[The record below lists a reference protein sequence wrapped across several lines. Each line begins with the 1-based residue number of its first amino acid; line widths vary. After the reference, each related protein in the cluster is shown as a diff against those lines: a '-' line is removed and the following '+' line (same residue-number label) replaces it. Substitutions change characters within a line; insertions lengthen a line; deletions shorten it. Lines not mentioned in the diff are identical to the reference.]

1 VCIVEHISGG
11 KAGEGQANKQPFMC
25 NLLNKEQND
34 KYNGKK
40 SIFILHLLRKEEIL
54 LYILSSFILL
64 LFCLALYLGFFFL
77 FVFSLTSIYFF
88 FIIIILSFLHLLT
101 CIFQAEHVLLSCSPI
116 LLKKKYI
123 KDNKKK
129 QGVFASLR

>member
-1 VCIVEHISGG
+1 VLIVEHTSGG
-11 KAGEGQANKQPFMC
+11 KAGEGQANKQPFMY

-34 KYNGKK
+34 KHMGRKAFLSYIFSGRKK
-40 SIFILHLLRKEEIL
+40 YCFTFCLLLFYYCFVL
-54 LYILSSFILL
+54 LYIWVV
-64 LFCLALYLGFFFL
+64 FL
-77 FVFSLTSIYFF
+77 FVFSFTSISF
-88 FIIIILSFLHLLT
+88 FIVIILSFLHILT

-129 QGVFASLR
+129 QGIFASLR